1 MGSNHHSPSLV
12 RLDVL
17 PLNYPENFKL
27 VIVLVLGGGHSA
39 KAMHNIRA
47 CSLPHYSLKTSK
59 DFLPKT
65 SSLNV

>member
-1 MGSNHHSPSLV
+1 
-12 RLDVL
+12 
-17 PLNYPENFKL
+17 L